1 MFRNFNFNE
10 ITNSKKKA
18 ERERKI
24 TLKLVPNLELKLLY
38 KEYLKLNLLR
48 EMTLKKKKPSGMLT
62 LEIPTFNLKQIYPLS
77 KLVSKSHN
85 ATIFSMYFL

>member
-48 EMTLKKKKPSGMLT
+48 EMTLKKKKT
-62 LEIPTFNLKQIYPLS
+62 LRYVDFGNTYI
-77 KLVSKSHN
+77 
-85 ATIFSMYFL
+85 